1 MPTSPFSALR
11 SPIVVDPSKS
21 IADQIYET
29 LRNAIVRREIE
40 PNQRLFEVEV
50 ARGFNASRTPVREA
64 FRRLEQDGVAERLA
78 QGGIRV
84 SQPDTE
90 TIRDLFNLRAILEV
104 HAIELACER
113 ITAEDI
119 ALLKQIR
126 AQAEELLKASDV
138 SHDFTL
144 NRFYELN
151 SMFHDAIYAA
161 TRSKFLIKVLN
172 NIRVMVMSVRSVS
185 IRLESI
191 RGVLAR
197 AQPADRP
204 PGAQGKSGRQAVD
217 PATRFP
223 NRRPGPFVHPVGP
236 GRGAGAGAHP
246 ESRAQGQTLDL
257 TAIASPPPSQ
267 RYRIREDRTCCSVD
281 T

>member
-1 MPTSPFSALR
+1 MPTNPFSALR
-11 SPIVVDPSKS
+11 APIVVDPSKS

-29 LRNAIVRREIE
+29 LRNTIVRREIE

-90 TIRDLFNLRAILEV
+90 TIRDLFKLRAILEV

-191 RGVLAR
+191 RGVWQEHSQLIDHLERREKAAAKRLIQQHVSRTAGQVLSFIQSDPGEAQAPER
-197 AQPADRP
+197 AP
-204 PGAQGKSGRQAVD
+204 KAV
-217 PATRFP
+217 
-223 NRRPGPFVHPVGP
+223 RRAK
-236 GRGAGAGAHP
+236 R
-246 ESRAQGQTLDL
+246 ST
-257 TAIASPPPSQ
+257 
-267 RYRIREDRTCCSVD
+267 
-281 T
+281 